1 MQDKYFY
8 ENDLTKTFIPKKFS
22 VFKKINSINQQN
34 NFKLNKLKW

>member
-8 ENDLTKTFIPKKFS
+8 ENDLTKTFIPRKVS
-22 VFKKINSINQQN
+22 AFKKINSINQQN